1 MGHPVLHGVSEER
14 AAQELPPEPGVGPHS
29 FLQSCDDDDR
39 PFTSGGTRR
48 GHEFHG
54 VLQLRAR
61 RQGVHGQ
68 LLAEQVLKE
77 LVRA

>member
-1 MGHPVLHGVSEER
+1 MVHPVLHGVGEQR
-14 AAQELPPEPGVGPHS
+14 AAQEFSPEPGVGPHS
-29 FLQSCDDDDR
+29 FLQAGDDDHR

-48 GHEFHG
+48 RHEFNG
-54 VLQLRAR
+54 ILQLRAR

-77 LVRA
+77 LVRP